1 MIRRPPRSTRT
12 YTLFPYTT
20 LFRSRLEMD
29 LVTPPALD
37 QAPAYARISERLA
50 EFERHAV
57 ALANR
62 LISFANHVALFQR
75 WRQCPN
81 ALGPIMAIL
90 RVGVHAAFVHQF
102 KTRSFREANHRAFL
116 NIAALFFKRAI
127 HVLRQPVIHHAQNS
141 AGLQHGIK
149 LDRKSTRLNSSH

>member
-1 MIRRPPRSTRT
+1 MIARQMTASRRNPIASMRRSSRMGGGDGMSTIAD
-12 YTLFPYTT
+12 
-20 LFRSRLEMD
+20 RLEMD

-37 QAPAYARISERLA
+37 QAPAHARSSERLA

-62 LISFANHVALFQR
+62 LIFVTINVALFQR
-75 WRQCPN
+75 WRQGPN
-81 ALGPIMAIL
+81 ALGPIMAIR

-116 NIAALFFKRAI
+116 HIAALFFKRAI
-127 HVLRQPVIHHAQNS
+127 HVLRKPEIGRAHV
-141 AGLQHGIK
+141 
-149 LDRKSTRLNSSH
+149 